1 MAAGAA
7 LEAARFGAALAA
19 ASASLLLLVHNS
31 ICTISHGT
39 AGHNMHQQLRQRC
52 VILSPAAKHLL
63 SSLSLGVSTAWPALS
78 LRRLASPFRL
88 RGWCCAATAATA
100 AAATAVRGGP
110 SGGAAGS
117 AAL

>member
-1 MAAGAA
+1 VPGRC
-7 LEAARFGAALAA
+7 LGCFVCLAVA
-19 ASASLLLLVHNS
+19 ASCTTVYDASWSRYLECYTVQKQVQQRYE
-31 ICTISHGT
+31 TVPP
-39 AGHNMHQQLRQRC
+39 AG
-52 VILSPAAKHLL
+52 KHLL
-63 SSLSLGVSTAWPALS
+63 SSLSVGVSTAWPALS